1 MVSCESAFLA
11 HPQDRSLSL
20 ELKQALAFANSIMLV
35 CRSAA
40 RRKEAQK
47 VSVGLVVL
55 DREKLEPIACQRR
68 IIVGSRKKMNLMLT
82 IVFGV
87 VGLVLSYGFSVPS
100 EPSTFRL
107 IAAAGVMVGYQL
119 GQLAG
124 RFVRPRPKRFLA
136 LIVSALFF
144 VYFAFA
150 YVQTLQLGS
159 VTTSDIVNLGVLL
172 GLSFFWLGFLLPFT
186 RVPNAIESL
195 WSKG

>member
-1 MVSCESAFLA
+1 
-11 HPQDRSLSL
+11 
-20 ELKQALAFANSIMLV
+20 MLV

-136 LIVSALFF
+136 LIGHYIRYREPGCAARLVFFLARIFIALHTGSERNRKPVVEGLASISRGALGIKATNWGAPPSKINHNGTQF
-144 VYFAFA
+144 
-150 YVQTLQLGS
+150 QRHCWCRQLPG
-159 VTTSDIVNLGVLL
+159 
-172 GLSFFWLGFLLPFT
+172 
-186 RVPNAIESL
+186 
-195 WSKG
+195 

>member
-1 MVSCESAFLA
+1 
-11 HPQDRSLSL
+11 
-20 ELKQALAFANSIMLV
+20 
-35 CRSAA
+35 
-40 RRKEAQK
+40 
-47 VSVGLVVL
+47 
-55 DREKLEPIACQRR
+55 
-68 IIVGSRKKMNLMLT
+68 
-82 IVFGV
+82 
-87 VGLVLSYGFSVPS
+87 
-100 EPSTFRL
+100 
-107 IAAAGVMVGYQL
+107 MVGFQL

-136 LIVSALFF
+136 LFVSALFF

-159 VTTSDIVNLGVLL
+159 ANTSDIVNLGVLL

>member
-1 MVSCESAFLA
+1 
-11 HPQDRSLSL
+11 
-20 ELKQALAFANSIMLV
+20 
-35 CRSAA
+35 
-40 RRKEAQK
+40 
-47 VSVGLVVL
+47 
-55 DREKLEPIACQRR
+55 
-68 IIVGSRKKMNLMLT
+68 MNLMLT

-87 VGLVLSYGFSVPS
+87 VGLVLSFGFSVPP

-107 IAAAGVMVGYQL
+107 IAAAGVMVGFQL

-136 LIVSALFF
+136 LFVSALFF

-159 VTTSDIVNLGVLL
+159 ANTSDIVNLGVLL

-186 RVPNAIESL
+186 RVPNAIGSL